1 MKTSM
6 KKGRFHMAKKINY
19 KGIIFDDYSRDNDG
33 HYWAEIC
40 QKCFEKYKGI
50 LACELD
56 DGNVACGICSIQGCL
71 NSGASDNVSQYYVD
85 FADDLITWED

>member
-1 MKTSM
+1 
-6 KKGRFHMAKKINY
+6 MAKKINY

-40 QKCFEKYKGI
+40 QECFEKYRGI
-50 LACELD
+50 LTSELD
-56 DGNVACGICSIQGCL
+56 DGNIACGICSIQGCS
-71 NSGASDNVSQYYVD
+71 NSGALDNVSQYYVD